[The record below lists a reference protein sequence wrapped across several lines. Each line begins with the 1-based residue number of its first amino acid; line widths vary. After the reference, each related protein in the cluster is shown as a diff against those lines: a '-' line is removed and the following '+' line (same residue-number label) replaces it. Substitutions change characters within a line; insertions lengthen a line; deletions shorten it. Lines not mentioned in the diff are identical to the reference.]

1 MTQADPKTAISEEL
15 EKDSPD
21 WQLIERLSRSIVDDD
36 PRTVRFT
43 VDAGH
48 IQRLGVELVGKQ
60 GTAVSELIKN
70 AYDADATQVE
80 LNFSGQGRKGGML
93 VISDNGVGMT
103 DQVIRSSWM
112 RISTT
117 DKADNPVSPL
127 YGRPR
132 AGKKGIGRFAVQRLG
147 KRLELETKPRGS
159 EWGYRVSFEWDE
171 SFAAG
176 RDLSDVF
183 NAIDKFEKDPEDQGT
198 TLKIIGLRDAW
209 SESAIK
215 KIWRSVMLLQP
226 PFPLAKPSTK
236 QSSKRRSDPGFSVTI
251 DNVSQANHAKS
262 FSIED
267 TFLSLAVVEIAASID
282 DEGVAKAHLKSKKL
296 DIDETFALED
306 RFKLVGPT
314 TFSTRYFIYAT
325 QYLGGMSQAD
335 AARMGREYGGI
346 RIYRNGFRVLPYGE
360 ANDDWLRFDADSAR
374 RVLLVPAGN
383 QNFFGQ
389 VDLDGDRNPLLEETS
404 SREGLIENGAFFE
417 LRDFVRQ
424 IIDWATKRVA
434 AARSRK
440 QTAGQRN
447 FVPQPKKPSQ
457 IIDALAKKSQ
467 VGGTSKGA
475 EAKDS
480 ASDENSFEAARDE
493 ARRYEEA
500 VELREA
506 ASLEYEQM
514 LRLLAS
520 LGLSISVFGHE
531 VKGSQDS
538 MRAQLTL
545 LEKRLTKIE
554 SPQAKDILQKSH
566 DNIRKAAER
575 IFDIGGYIAGLMS
588 STESRKLSTLSV
600 VGAVDR
606 FEEHFSEYLSNQSV
620 ELMKN
625 IQPQNLRTTK
635 MHASEF
641 DSVLLNFLTNSMKS
655 MKRAKVSPRR
665 VRIDARLEGK
675 YAVLG
680 FEDNG
685 TGIADDDRDRAFD
698 AFFTTT
704 INSDEDGVA
713 GPGTGLGLKIVSDI
727 AETYGGEVSFV
738 APSDG
743 YKCRIEFKLLAD
755 EGIV

>member
-1 MTQADPKTAISEEL
+1 MTQADPKAAISEEL
-15 EKDSPD
+15 KKESPD
-21 WQLIERLSRSIVDDD
+21 WQLIEKLSRSIVDED
-36 PRTVRFT
+36 PTTVRFT

-60 GTAVSELIKN
+60 GTALSELIKN
-70 AYDADATQVE
+70 AYDADATEVE
-80 LNFSGQGRKGGML
+80 LTFSGQGRKGGTL
-93 VISDNGVGMT
+93 VISDNGVGMS

-127 YGRPR
+127 FGRPR

-147 KRLELETKPRGS
+147 ERLELETKPRGS

-183 NAIDKFEKDPEDQGT
+183 NAIDRFEKDPEDQGT
-198 TLKIIGLRDAW
+198 TLKINGLRDAW
-209 SESAIK
+209 SETAIK
-215 KIWRSVMLLQP
+215 RIWRSVMLLQP
-226 PFPLAKPSTK
+226 PFPLAKPSTM
-236 QSSKRRSDPGFSVTI
+236 QNSKRRNDPGFSVTI

-267 TFLSLAVVEIAASID
+267 TFLSLAVAEITASID
-282 DEGVAKAHLKSKKL
+282 DEGVATAHLKSKKL
-296 DIDETFALED
+296 EIDETLEFD
-306 RFKLVGPT
+306 ERFELVGPT
-314 TFSTRYFIYAT
+314 TFSTRYFIYSS
-325 QYLGGMSQAD
+325 QFLGGMSQAD

-360 ANDDWLRFDADSAR
+360 ANDDWLRIDADVAR
-374 RVLLVPAGN
+374 RTLLVAAGN

-389 VDLDGDRNPLLEETS
+389 VDLDGDKNPLLEETS
-404 SREGLIENGAFFE
+404 SREGLIENEAFFE

-434 AARSRK
+434 AVRQRK

-447 FVPQPKKPSQ
+447 FVPQPKKPTE

-467 VGGTSKGA
+467 AGASEGA
-475 EAKDS
+475 EAKGGETDKNPF
-480 ASDENSFEAARDE
+480 AAARDA
-493 ARRYEEA
+493 AREYEEA
-500 VELREA
+500 VERREA

-531 VKGSQDS
+531 VKGSQES

-545 LEKRLTKIE
+545 LEKRLAKIE
-554 SPQAKDILQKSH
+554 NVQAKDTLQKSH

-588 STESRKLSTLSV
+588 STESRTLSTLSV

-606 FEEHFSEYLSNQSV
+606 FEEHFAEYLSNQSV
-620 ELMKN
+620 ELTKD

-641 DSVLLNFLTNSMKS
+641 DSVLLNFLTNSIKS
-655 MKRAKVSPRR
+655 MKRAKVSPRQI
-665 VRIDARLEGK
+665 RIDSRLKGS
-675 YAVLG
+675 YAVIG

-685 TGIADDDRDRAFD
+685 TGIADSDRDRAFD

-727 AETYGGEVSFV
+727 AETYGGEVAFV
-738 APSDG
+738 DPSDG
-743 YKCRIEFKLLAD
+743 YKCRIEFRLLAD
-755 EGIV
+755 EGII

>member
-15 EKDSPD
+15 KKESPD
-21 WQLIERLSRSIVDDD
+21 WQLIEKLSRSIVDED
-36 PRTVRFT
+36 PMTVRFT

-60 GTAVSELIKN
+60 GTALSELIKN
-70 AYDADATQVE
+70 AYDADATEVE
-80 LNFSGQGRKGGML
+80 LSFSGQGRKGGTL
-93 VISDNGVGMT
+93 VISDNGVGMS

-127 YGRPR
+127 FGRPR

-159 EWGYRVSFEWDE
+159 ERGYRVSFEWDE

-209 SESAIK
+209 SETAIK
-215 KIWRSVMLLQP
+215 RIWRSVMLLQP
-226 PFPLAKPSTK
+226 PFPLAKPSTT
-236 QSSKRRSDPGFSVTI
+236 QNNKRRDDPGFSVTI

-267 TFLSLAVVEIAASID
+267 TFLSLAVAEITASID
-282 DEGVAKAHLKSKKL
+282 EEGVATAHLKSKKL
-296 DIDETFALED
+296 DIDELFELDQKFE
-306 RFKLVGPT
+306 LVGPT

-335 AARMGREYGGI
+335 AARMGLEYGGI

-360 ANDDWLRFDADSAR
+360 ANDDWLSMDADSAR
-374 RVLLVPAGN
+374 RAVLVPAGN
-383 QNFFGQ
+383 RNFFGQ
-389 VDLDGDRNPLLEETS
+389 VDLDGGENPLLEETS
-404 SREGLIENGAFFE
+404 SREGLIENEAFFQ

-434 AARSRK
+434 ANRQRK

-447 FVPQPKKPSQ
+447 FIPQPKKPSE
-457 IIDALAKKSQ
+457 IIEALAKKSKD
-467 VGGTSKGA
+467 GASSEERGPDGTK
-475 EAKDS
+475 
-480 ASDENSFEAARDE
+480 SDENPFSAARDAAKE
-493 ARRYEEA
+493 YEEA
-500 VELREA
+500 VERREA

-531 VKGSQDS
+531 VKGSQES

-545 LEKRLTKIE
+545 LEKRLAKIE
-554 SPQAKDILQKSH
+554 NVEAKDTLQKSH

-606 FEEHFSEYLSNQSV
+606 FEEHFSEYLSNQGV
-620 ELMKN
+620 ELTKN

-641 DSVLLNFLTNSMKS
+641 DSVLLNFLTNSIKS

-665 VRIDARLEGK
+665 VRIDARLEDK

-685 TGIADDDRDRAFD
+685 TGIADGDRDRAFD

-727 AETYGGEVSFV
+727 AETYGGDVAFV
-738 APSDG
+738 DPSEG
-743 YKCRIEFKLLAD
+743 YKCRIEFRLLAD